1 SFSAT
6 SCQKFASLA
15 AWLMGER
22 TMQPARHP
30 MARSKVRKRSM
41 RRSHSRKR
49 NILFAVLFV
58 VIASFTVVIFRHRT
72 TSNFVKDRPIAVID
86 VGHGA
91 FTSLGI
97 IDVGT
102 SHYGLN
108 EADIVLDIALRTQ
121 RHLESRG
128 WVAVTTRD
136 GDWTPFSLA
145 QRSTF
150 AGVLQADVFVSLHLN
165 SHTSRRAHGLIVF
178 YWRPEDKPLAELFQ
192 ERLSEKLA
200 LRNRGTDTAPFSVL
214 VWSPVPAVLIELGFL
229 SNRREAMRLSNPQ
242 FREKAATAIAEVLC
256 EWYSKTR
263 KQRK

>member
-1 SFSAT
+1 
-6 SCQKFASLA
+6 
-15 AWLMGER
+15 
-22 TMQPARHP
+22 
-30 MARSKVRKRSM
+30 M
-41 RRSHSRKR
+41 RRSRFRRKVTF
-49 NILFAVLFV
+49 LALFV
-58 VIASFTVVIFRHRT
+58 VIALLTIFIFRHRIAP
-72 TSNFVKDRPIAVID
+72 NFVKDRPVAVID
-86 VGHGA
+86 AGHGA
-91 FTSLGI
+91 FTSLGV

-121 RHLESRG
+121 KHLESRG

-136 GDWTPFSLA
+136 GDWTPFNLA

-150 AGVLQADVFVSLHLN
+150 AGALQADVFVSLHLN

-192 ERLSEKLA
+192 EHLSKKLA
-200 LRNRGTDTAPFSVL
+200 LRDRGTNTAPFSVL

-242 FREKAATAIAEVLC
+242 FREKAAIAIAEVLC

-263 KQRK
+263 KQRERSSLR